1 MSVGCRTAKGVTAG
15 SRQVTVTPDKPGF
28 IRLWHYFGDD
38 PLVAPLL
45 PNAEGTAYFRKVTY
59 EARESGGQS
68 GAAVFTYRIIA
79 SSGEQE
85 MTETVELW
93 NHRHISYDDFAKG
106 LRGIQDPS
114 GICLRGVPLDLTPVD
129 GEALLMEITE
139 TPAVSQMS
147 PWVMHIWHPTYH
159 TTPPKLPS
167 GLTTMGVQIG
177 YLITTSGDSKNGG
190 NPPDGQKV
198 GRISQ
203 RDGKLIANLSFKYGS
218 STTGFG
224 GVIIPERPVDFP
236 VKAFF
241 SAVWPVV
248 GVLTKDRDMMPF
260 LLQQL
265 RRDMKGRKWEGAL
278 NEREQDAGQPG
289 TRPES
294 KSEGDDKPQPDA
306 EGRSR

>member
-1 MSVGCRTAKGVTAG
+1 MITA
-15 SRQVTVTPDKPGF
+15 DKPG
-28 IRLWHYFGDD
+28 IVHLWHYYGDT
-38 PLVAPLL
+38 PLAAPLL
-45 PNAEGTAYFRKVTY
+45 QSPDGTSYFRKVAY

-79 SSGEQE
+79 GPGEPE
-85 MTETVELW
+85 MTKTVELW
-93 NHRHISYDDFAKG
+93 NHRHISYDAFATG

-129 GEALLMEITE
+129 DEALLMEITE

-159 TTPPKLPS
+159 TTAPKLPS

-177 YLITTSGDSKNGG
+177 YLIRTGGDSKNGG
-190 NPPDGQKV
+190 NPPHGQKV

-203 RDGKLIANLSFKYGS
+203 RDGKFIGNLSFKYGT
-218 STTGFG
+218 STNWFS
-224 GVIIPERPVDFP
+224 GVIVPERPIDFP
-236 VKAFF
+236 VTASF
-241 SAVWPVV
+241 SALWPVV

-278 NEREQDAGQPG
+278 NECEQAGTGQPA
-289 TRPES
+289 TRS
-294 KSEGDDKPQPDA
+294 QSNSEGSDKPQPDA
-306 EGRSR
+306 EGRSQ